1 MEASQTPTRAV
12 SPSFERTDIEQ
23 LVRICHIAGLD
34 LLPWQ
39 VDVLTPW
46 VARDATGHW
55 AANTLYLSVP
65 RQNGKTEGTFNAR
78 AIYGMTVFGEW
89 VVYTSHLQ
97 KTSTET
103 FEAMAALFEDGGLSS
118 RIERIKTAIGRE
130 EIRLKNGAR
139 IKFLARTRAGGRG
152 QHADLLEFDEAQNL
166 TDAQQASF
174 LPVVSASANPQIGYG
189 GTPPDPESDGLAFR
203 RVRARA
209 LSDDPRERER
219 ICLAEWGVD
228 EIPKDRFDRS
238 LWYQSNP
245 SLGLLITEDA
255 VANEAR
261 TMSDDQFARERLGW
275 WSPESTQ
282 LPPAIEPAAWRACQ
296 IDEAPEP
303 AGDERVACGVKFSS
317 DGDIYSVSMAARSRD
332 EGYCMVECVD
342 RTGTARGVS
351 GLADW
356 INERRDTIA
365 TVCIDGRSWTPTLT
379 QRLEERGFP
388 KRAVHVMKTGEL
400 CDACGM
406 LLASVEEK
414 AVSHIAQPLLEESV
428 ALSPRRPIGRDG
440 WAFGGDDPT
449 PVESCALA
457 LWGVMTT
464 KRNPRQVMRVSV

>member
-12 SPSFERTDIEQ
+12 SPSFERTDIDQ
-23 LVRICHIAGLD
+23 LIQICHIAGLD

-39 VDVLTPW
+39 IDVLTPW
-46 VARDATGHW
+46 VARDETGHW

-103 FEAMAALFEDGGLSS
+103 FEAMAALFEDGGLSK

-189 GTPPDPESDGLAFR
+189 GTPPDPDDDGMAFR

-228 EIPKDRFDRS
+228 EVPEDRFDRR
-238 LWYQSNP
+238 LWYASNP
-245 SLGLLITEDA
+245 SLGALITEDA

-275 WSPESTQ
+275 WSPESTRE
-282 LPPAIEPAAWRACQ
+282 PPAIAVSDWRACQ
-296 IDEAPEP
+296 VTEAPEP
-303 AGDERVACGVKFSS
+303 ADDERMACGVKFSN
-317 DGDIYSVSMAARSRD
+317 DGVYSVSWAARSKRA
-332 EGYCMVECVD
+332 GYQWVECYD
-342 RTGTARGVS
+342 RTGTANGVS

-356 INERRDTIA
+356 LYQRRGKFA
-365 TVCIDGRSWTPTLT
+365 MVCIDGRAWAPTLI
-379 QRLEERGFP
+379 QRLEDRGFP
-388 KRAVHVMKTGEL
+388 KRAIHVMRVGEL
-400 CDACGM
+400 CDACSM
-406 LLASVEEK
+406 LAAAVEEGT
-414 AVSHIAQPLLEESV
+414 VSHIAQPLLDESV

-449 PVESCALA
+449 PVESVALA
-457 LWGVMTT
+457 YWGAMTA
-464 KRNPRQVMRVSV
+464 KRNPRQTMKVSV